1 NAVASGQSGLRESR
15 SPLSE
20 LDGGRAPEDY
30 DRSAPETQS
39 RILSMKRAIL
49 AALPAVLFLASTSC
63 SSVSS
68 SSERLIGGPAYP
80 PTSPSSVLILRR
92 EPRKPHERIGHV
104 FVEPSGG
111 PPVEEI
117 ENAIRTEAAKLG
129 ADAAVIV
136 FDRTRRI
143 GRV

>member
-1 NAVASGQSGLRESR
+1 
-15 SPLSE
+15 
-20 LDGGRAPEDY
+20 
-30 DRSAPETQS
+30 
-39 RILSMKRAIL
+39 MKRAIL

-143 GRV
+143 GRVYQGPWWDRTSYPVYGRKIVAVAIRYRGERETRD